1 MTTLLI
7 VYGVGVLINAMAAAS
22 IWKDLMEDKVLEKVR
37 LAVLFFFVLASF
49 GTWIYSIFY
58 VLVKLIAAVFKR
70 KKGKEDESD
79 DGSGGN

>member
-7 VYGVGVLINAMAAAS
+7 IYGVGVLINAFAAAS

-49 GTWIYSIFY
+49 GTWIYAICY
-58 VLVKLIAAVFKR
+58 VIVKLIKAMFKR
-70 KKGKEDESD
+70 KPKEDAKSD
-79 DGSGGN
+79 D